1 MFVRWTTSLL
11 PNVKFNKSIKLMGK
25 NYLRSRSAYSSVWAP
40 PWPRRT
46 KCQVLSRKLGL
57 VPQFRVLP
65 SWLKAR

>member
-1 MFVRWTTSLL
+1 
-11 PNVKFNKSIKLMGK
+11 MGK
-25 NYLRSRSAYSSVWAP
+25 KLFTFALCLFISVGAALAQ
-40 PWPRRT
+40 RT